1 MFNFN
6 EQQIEAI
13 NHYKGPCAVIA
24 SAGSG
29 KSTVLVHRIKNLIE
43 NHNVNQ
49 SDILAISFTSNTA
62 KDLKKKL
69 NEMGYRDVIAST
81 FHSLCLKIFSEYNI
95 PITYNKLIQEW
106 QMKKCF
112 TNIDKK
118 ANDKDIMGFIGYQKS
133 YMRMPSD
140 VFMNKDSI
148 YNEDELREFY
158 KAYEDFKKKNKLYD
172 MDDWLIECYKLLH
185 NMPKY
190 KGYEFVLGDEHQDDN
205 FIKNL
210 LLKELCRN
218 NNMFA
223 VGDYRQCL
231 YSFNGSVPE
240 MFMNFSDEW
249 KDATIINLDTNYRST
264 KNIVDKSNCFIK
276 KYYGNY
282 EHYSDSISSNKSD
295 GIIKTNTYIDRTEE
309 GLKVIE
315 SIDNMLKNGKNPSE
329 ISILYRLN
337 SQSGYLEYELKKRNI
352 PYDIT
357 NDSSFF
363 KRKEVSAIISYLRL
377 INNPH
382 DDEAFDTIFKVRN
395 YPLVFFS
402 NDVYSKIV
410 SNSGENNLSTY
421 ESFISMRYEKE
432 WIKKNMEIFKDN
444 INRLQL
450 QHKKKI
456 GIDKLID
463 NIVKVF
469 KIEDF
474 LKDKYIDEDDFTD
487 RMNSINVIKSFIR
500 GNDLDKFLEFI
511 DESATKKKKSNK
523 DTNVIKLMTIH
534 ASKGL
539 EFENVFLIGVE
550 DGKFPHKKS
559 SLVDEA
565 RLFYVGCTRSKDNLF
580 LSQIGGSNLFI
591 DEYENN
597 VG

>member
-1 MFNFN
+1 MLQFNK
-6 EQQIEAI
+6 QQLQAI
-13 NHYKGPCAVIA
+13 NHYKNPACVIA

-29 KSTVLVHRIKNLIE
+29 KSTVLIHRIKNLIE
-43 NHNVNQ
+43 TYNVKQ
-49 SDILAISFTSNTA
+49 TDILAISFTNNTA
-62 KDLKKKL
+62 KGLKKKL
-69 NEMGYRDVIAST
+69 NGMGYKDVTAST

-95 PITYNKLIQEW
+95 PITYNQLIKEW
-106 QMKKCF
+106 QTQKCL
-112 TNIDKK
+112 TSIDKK
-118 ANDKDIMGFIGYQKS
+118 ANDKDIMSFIGYQKS
-133 YMRMPSD
+133 YMRMPQD
-140 VFMNKDSI
+140 VFMEKDSI
-148 YNEDELREFY
+148 YTEDELREFY
-158 KAYEDFKKKNKLYD
+158 KTYEDFKRKNKLYD

-185 NMPKY
+185 NMPDY

-205 FIKNL
+205 FVKNL

-240 MFMNFSDEW
+240 MFMNFSKEW
-249 KDATIINLDTNYRST
+249 DNATIINLDTNYRST
-264 KNIVDKSNCFIK
+264 NNIVNKSNYFIK
-276 KYYGNY
+276 KYYGDY
-282 EHYSDSISSNKSD
+282 EHYSDSISNNKSE
-295 GIIKTNTYIDRTEE
+295 GNIEVNTYTDRAEE

-315 SIDNMLKNGKNPSE
+315 NIDNMIKNNNNPNE
-329 ISILYRLN
+329 IAILYRLN
-337 SQSGYLEYELKKRNI
+337 SQSGNLEYELKKRNI
-352 PYDIT
+352 PYEIT
-357 NDSSFF
+357 NESSFF
-363 KRKEVSAIISYLRL
+363 KRKEVLAIMSYLRL

-402 NDVYSKIV
+402 NDIYNKII
-410 SNSGENNLSTY
+410 SNSGENNLSVY
-421 ESFISMRYEKE
+421 ESFISISYNKD
-432 WIKKNMEIFKDN
+432 WLKKNMEVFKDN

-450 QHKKKI
+450 QYKKKI

-474 LKDKYIDEDDFTD
+474 LKDKYIDEEDFTD

-500 GNDLDKFLEFI
+500 GNDLEKFLEYV
-511 DESATKKKKSNK
+511 DENAIKKNKSKKDN
-523 DTNVIKLMTIH
+523 NAIKLMTIH

-539 EFENVFLIGVE
+539 EFENVFLIGIE

-565 RLFYVGCTRSKDNLF
+565 RLFYVGCTRAKDNLY
-580 LSQIGGSNLFI
+580 LSQIGYDNQFI
-591 DEYENN
+591 NEYEN
-597 VG
+597 